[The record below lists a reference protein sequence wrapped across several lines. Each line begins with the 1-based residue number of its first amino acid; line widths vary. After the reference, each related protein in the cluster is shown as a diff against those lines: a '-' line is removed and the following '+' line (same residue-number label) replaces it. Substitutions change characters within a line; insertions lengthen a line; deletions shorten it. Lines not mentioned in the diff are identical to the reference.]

1 MKKKWSHTMKL
12 DFRNMDIEKDTWLEV
27 DGLRI
32 HCFVAGESGS
42 PVILLHGGGIDS
54 ALLSWGQVIKPLSE
68 HHRVFAPDFP
78 GYGQSDKPDIK
89 YTMDYYITFLTH
101 LLDTMHL
108 ERVSLV
114 GLSMGGGIAIGFA
127 LRFPERV
134 EKLVLVAPYGV
145 LDKVSAHKL
154 SYLFVHIPYLDELSY
169 WLIGRSR
176 SLVRWTLLSGLIYNP
191 QRLSP
196 ELLDEVYQEAH
207 KPGAGKAFIS
217 FQRDEVLWS
226 GLRSNF
232 TSRLHEIT
240 APTLFIRGANDASVP
255 LPPVQRAHKL
265 IEGSELYI
273 MQECRHWVPGE
284 KPEEFSR
291 VMMEFLDR

>member
-1 MKKKWSHTMKL
+1 MLSTVG
-12 DFRNMDIEKDTWLEV
+12 KDVWLEV

-32 HCFVAGESGS
+32 HCFEAGESGS
-42 PVILLHGGGIDS
+42 PIMFLHGGGIDS
-54 ALLSWGQVIKPLSE
+54 AHLSWGQVIGPLSD

-78 GYGQSDKPDIK
+78 GYGESDKADSE
-89 YTMDYYITFLTH
+89 YTMNYYITFLTH
-101 LLDTMHL
+101 LLDVLQL
-108 ERVSLV
+108 ERLSLV
-114 GLSMGGGIAIGFA
+114 GISMGGGIALGFA

-145 LDKVSAHKL
+145 LDRVSAHKL
-154 SYLFVHIPYLDELSY
+154 SYLFVNIPFLDEMSN

-176 SLVRWTLLSGLIYNP
+176 SMVRWTLLSSLIYNP

-217 FQRDEVLWS
+217 FQRDEVFWN

-232 TSRLHEIT
+232 TSRLHEIN
-240 APTLFIRGANDASVP
+240 APTLLIRGSNDASVP
-255 LPPVQRAHKL
+255 LPPVQRAHEL

-273 MQECRHWVPGE
+273 MQECRHWAPGE
-284 KPEEFSR
+284 KPEEFNH
-291 VMMEFLDR
+291 VVMEFLDR